1 MTAAGLGT
9 RLLLATKEMPK
20 EMLPLFSSGRNV
32 DLLLKPVLQLI
43 FEQLYDL
50 GFREFCFV
58 VGRGKRSIEDHFTPD
73 YNYIELLKGKNK
85 VNLVKNLEEFY
96 QKVEKSI
103 IFWVNQPE
111 PRGFGHAVLMAEP

>member
-1 MTAAGLGT
+1 
-9 RLLLATKEMPK
+9 MPK
-20 EMLPLFSSGRNV
+20 EMLPLFSSGRNG
-32 DLLLKPVLQLI
+32 DLLLKPVLQFI

-73 YNYIELLKGKNK
+73 YNYMELLKGKNK

-111 PRGFGHAVLMAEP
+111 PRGFGHAVLMAEPFIGQEPFLVHA